1 MKQTTA
7 YGVRIHAASMKPV
20 QDMVRIYRQAVT
32 FLIKVCNEQWNSISV
47 IPFLVR
53 KQSFVEGL
61 IHHTKNRTRVQYDQ
75 FDVLFY
81 KLPSYM
87 RRAAISEA
95 IGAVASYRSRLKSW
109 NEKPVGKAPGVPQA
123 GYTYPVLYEGNMFE
137 QTGNYSA
144 RIKVW
149 IRNTWDWMEVTFRKS
164 DADYILRHCSDR
176 RKLSPTIVKKGRKWE
191 LMFPFEE
198 EVALRT
204 VEIQEQKILAV
215 DLGIHNACACS
226 VMKSDGTIV
235 GRRMLRLPVQ
245 EDCLNHLLNKVK
257 KAYKQGHRHIPTLW
271 SRINNVNRVISVET
285 ARFISGVAEE
295 FHVDAVVFEKLDLK
309 GRKSGKGR
317 RQRLHLWKSQDV
329 QGMVACKVHRMGIR
343 VSHVNAWN
351 TSSLAYDGT
360 GKVERGVN
368 HNYSICRFTT
378 GKVYNCDLNASY
390 NIGARYFIRE
400 IIKTL
405 PVTMGLGVSAKVP
418 ECTRRSTCTLSTLI
432 SLSAALAV

>member
-1 MKQTTA
+1 MKQITT

-20 QDMVRIYRQAVT
+20 QDMVRIYRKVVS
-32 FLIKVCNEQWNSISV
+32 FLIKVCDEQWSSV
-47 IPFLVR
+47 SGIPTLVR

-61 IHHTKNRTRVQYDQ
+61 IHHTQKRTMVQYDQ

-81 KLPSYM
+81 KLPSYI

-95 IGAVASYRSRLKSW
+95 IGAVESYRSRLKSW
-109 NEKPVGKAPGVPQA
+109 NENPVGKAPGVPEA
-123 GYTYPVLYEGNMFE
+123 GYTYPVLYEGNVFE
-137 QTGNYSA
+137 QTGDYSA

-164 DADYILRHCSDR
+164 DADYILRHCGER
-176 RKLSPTIVKKGRKWE
+176 RKLSPTIVKKGKKWE

-198 EVALRT
+198 EVSLRT
-204 VEIQEQKILAV
+204 VNVREQTILSV

-271 SRINNVNRVISVET
+271 SRINNVNREISIET
-285 ARFISGVAEE
+285 ARFISAVAEE
-295 FHVDAVVFEKLDLK
+295 FHVDVVVFEKLDLS
-309 GRKSGKGR
+309 GRKRGISR
-317 RQRLHLWKSQDV
+317 RQRLHLWKSRDV
-329 QGMVACKVHRMGIR
+329 QGMVTCKVHRMGIR
-343 VSHVNAWN
+343 VSHVNARN
-351 TSSLAYDGT
+351 TSCLAYDGT

-368 HNYSICRFTT
+368 HNYSICRFST
-378 GKVYNCDLNASY
+378 GKVYHCDLNASY
-390 NIGARYFIRE
+390 NIGARYFVRE
-400 IIKTL
+400 IMKTL
-405 PVTMGLGVSAKVP
+405 PVTTGLGISAKVP

-432 SLSAALAV
+432 SLNAALAA